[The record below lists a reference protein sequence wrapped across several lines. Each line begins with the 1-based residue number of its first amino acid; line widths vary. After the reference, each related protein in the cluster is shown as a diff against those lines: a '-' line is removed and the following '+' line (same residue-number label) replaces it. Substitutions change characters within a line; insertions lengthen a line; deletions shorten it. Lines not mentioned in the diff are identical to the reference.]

1 MFKKWGFVGMFAM
14 ESHTKAFALLEFLI
28 FILVL
33 GILVS
38 AMLGSLAV
46 IGLEN
51 FRIVQDVDIYNVP
64 MCNKIVEHCVFRSS
78 LLDSTLV
85 YEMNATIP

>member
-1 MFKKWGFVGMFAM
+1 MFAM
-14 ESHTKAFALLEFLI
+14 KSHTKAFALLEFLI

-33 GILVS
+33 SILMS

-51 FRIVQDVDIYNVP
+51 FRITQDVDIYNVP
-64 MCNKIVEHCVFRSS
+64 ICNKIAEHCVFRSP